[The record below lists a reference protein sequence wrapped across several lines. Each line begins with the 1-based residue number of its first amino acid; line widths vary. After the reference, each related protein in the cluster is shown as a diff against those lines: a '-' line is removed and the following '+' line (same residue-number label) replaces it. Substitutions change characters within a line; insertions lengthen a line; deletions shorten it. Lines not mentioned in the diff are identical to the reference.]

1 MRLQY
6 VGFPYLRTLGL
17 MHGTIQPEGI
27 EFEYAIG
34 TGEQLF
40 LRAPAGEAPEA
51 KEAGFALYIIDHAR
65 EDHDHIAVC
74 SHQSGAWTG
83 CSTKQCRY

>member
-27 EFEYAIG
+27 EFDVRHRHG
-34 TGEQLF
+34 
-40 LRAPAGEAPEA
+40 RA
-51 KEAGFALYIIDHAR
+51 ALPPRAR
-65 EDHDHIAVC
+65 RG
-74 SHQSGAWTG
+74 GA
-83 CSTKQCRY
+83 